1 MIAHI
6 ICKTAAEATEQLP
19 SIKTIKKVTMKPEP
33 EPEPET
39 EPDKWQAK
47 VLKTKCKR
55 LARTFTNFVQEK
67 LNTGK
72 GAVKVNAE
80 EGTLLPP

>member
-33 EPEPET
+33 DSEP

-55 LARTFTNFVQEK
+55 LARTFTNFVQES
-67 LNTGK
+67 
-72 GAVKVNAE
+72 
-80 EGTLLPP
+80 

>member
-1 MIAHI
+1 
-6 ICKTAAEATEQLP
+6 
-19 SIKTIKKVTMKPEP
+19 MKPEP
-33 EPEPET
+33 EAET

-72 GAVKVNAE
+72 GAVKVKTE
-80 EGTLLPP
+80 VGTLLPP

>member
-19 SIKTIKKVTMKPEP
+19 SIKTIKKATMKPEP
-33 EPEPET
+33 EAEP

-55 LARTFTNFVQEK
+55 LARTFTNFVQES
-67 LNTGK
+67 
-72 GAVKVNAE
+72 
-80 EGTLLPP
+80 